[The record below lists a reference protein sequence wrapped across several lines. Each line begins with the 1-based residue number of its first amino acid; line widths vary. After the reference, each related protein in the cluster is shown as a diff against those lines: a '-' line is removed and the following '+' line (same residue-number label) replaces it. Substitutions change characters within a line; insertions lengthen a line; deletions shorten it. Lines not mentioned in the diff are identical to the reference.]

1 MLCAPLLNSL
11 RSDSPTRAD
20 DTINR
25 VSLEQLRAGILERC
39 VPGRLNAPYV
49 ALIDFTMHHP
59 FRHCLSRRL
68 MKLMLSLM
76 PAPRKT
82 VIGATHDGVTFPVPT
97 VSG

>member
-39 VPGRLNAPYV
+39 VSGRLTAPYV
-49 ALIDFTMHHP
+49 TLIDGTMNHP
-59 FRHCLSRRL
+59 LRHFFSHRLPRAAHVSCNGKGEPRTARRG
-68 MKLMLSLM
+68 S
-76 PAPRKT
+76 PSSP
-82 VIGATHDGVTFPVPT
+82 D
-97 VSG
+97 

>member
-1 MLCAPLLNSL
+1 MLCAPLHNSF

-49 ALIDFTMHHP
+49 ALIDFTMYHP
-59 FRHCLSRRL
+59 FRHCLSRAAHKAYAIFHGSSEENRHRRNA
-68 MKLMLSLM
+68 S
-76 PAPRKT
+76 RR
-82 VIGATHDGVTFPVPT
+82 
-97 VSG
+97 